1 MIVGKVAVVENP
13 TLWIFILAL
22 VELLQKSANV
32 PVIMKSYTPV
42 SDIELAEIVILPDE
56 LFIESQFA
64 ICVERL
70 DPLLIVSE

>member
-1 MIVGKVAVVENP
+1 MAVVENP

>member
-1 MIVGKVAVVENP
+1 MENP

-22 VELLQKSANV
+22 VELLQTSANV